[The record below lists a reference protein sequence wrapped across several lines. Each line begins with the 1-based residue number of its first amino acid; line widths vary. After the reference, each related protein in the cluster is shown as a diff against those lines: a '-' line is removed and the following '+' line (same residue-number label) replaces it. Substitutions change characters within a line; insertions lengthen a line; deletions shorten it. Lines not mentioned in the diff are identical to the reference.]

1 VGWASLAAEGCHY
14 NHSISSI
21 RARDIS
27 VLDNVFS
34 ACQSSGA
41 VDMACLI
48 DFHIYPAW
56 VLRLLGRSLR
66 LIESA
71 LLRVVLEDH
80 YVFTFVSSEVLFY
93 WFDFHYLLVSVVIF
107 DRQFAVV
114 QRFEPMQRRMLQQVR
129 LLRLGS

>member
-1 VGWASLAAEGCHY
+1 
-14 NHSISSI
+14 
-21 RARDIS
+21 
-27 VLDNVFS
+27 
-34 ACQSSGA
+34 
-41 VDMACLI
+41 MACLV